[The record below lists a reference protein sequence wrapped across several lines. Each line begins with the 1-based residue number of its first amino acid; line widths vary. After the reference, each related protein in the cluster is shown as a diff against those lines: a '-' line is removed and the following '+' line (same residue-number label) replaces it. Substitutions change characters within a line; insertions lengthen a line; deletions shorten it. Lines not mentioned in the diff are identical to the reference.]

1 MNIKQR
7 VGELLIYLFGLFNL
21 ELRFLKPYR
30 LSSSMDSALARW
42 TSNNNVDIKTVIDI
56 GASDGQWT
64 RKAQKYLPEAYYL
77 LIEANRFHEGK
88 LHQYKAKTKNVD
100 YILAAAS
107 NCGGEIYFDA
117 RDPWGGL
124 ASEKKTSDQLI
135 SVPATTIDDQVKQ
148 KNLTPPFLLKF
159 DTHGFE
165 VPILEGAGETL
176 KNTNLIIIEVY
187 NFKLTPSSLRFWE
200 ICQYLEKFGFRP
212 VDVCEPM
219 HRPRDG
225 ILWQMDLVFARSS
238 LPEFNS
244 NNYS

>member
-7 VGELLIYLFGLFNL
+7 IGKLLIYLFRLFDL

-30 LSSSMDSALARW
+30 LSLSMDSVLARW
-42 TSNNNVDIKTVIDI
+42 VSSNHVDIKTVIDV

-64 RKAQKYLPEAYYL
+64 KKAQKYLPEAYYL
-77 LIEANRFHEGK
+77 LIEANRFHEK
-88 LHQYKAKTKNVD
+88 ELRRYKAMTRNVD
-100 YILAAAS
+100 YVLAAAS
-107 NCGGEIYFDA
+107 NYVGEIYFDA

-124 ASEKKTSDQLI
+124 ATEIKTSDEFV
-135 SVPATTIDDQVKQ
+135 SVPATTIDEQAKQ
-148 KNLTPPFLLKF
+148 KNLNAPFLLKF

-165 VPILEGAGETL
+165 VPILEGARETL

-187 NFKLTPSSLRFWE
+187 NFNLTPSSLRFWE
-200 ICQYLEKFGFRP
+200 ICQYLENLGFRP
-212 VDVCEPM
+212 IDISEPM
-219 HRPRDG
+219 HRPKDG

-238 LPEFNS
+238 LPEFSS